1 MQGPLREQA
10 RSHRG
15 AAGLVGWC
23 GGQSSMNLSG
33 PFIKRPVATMLLSLA
48 IMLLGGVS
56 FGLLP
61 VSPLPQMDFPVIV
74 VQASLPGASPEV
86 MASTVATPLERSF
99 GSIAGVN
106 TMSSRSSQGSTRVI
120 LQFDLDRD
128 INGAAREVQAAINA
142 SRTLL
147 PSGMRS
153 MPTYKKVNPSQAP
166 IMVLSLTSDVL
177 EKGQLYDLASTI
189 LSQSLSQVQGV
200 GEVQIGGSS
209 LPAVRIELE
218 PQSLNQYGVAL
229 DDVRNTIANAN
240 VRRPKG
246 SVEDD
251 QRLWQVQANDQLEKA
266 KDYESLIIHYNG
278 GAALRLKD
286 VAKVSDGV
294 EDRYNSG
301 FFNDDAAVL
310 LVINRQAG
318 ANIIETVNEIKAQLP
333 ALQAVLP
340 ASVKLNLAM
349 DRSPVIKATLHEAEM
364 TLLIAVALVILVVF
378 LFLGNFRA
386 SLIPTLAVPV
396 SLVGTFAVMYL
407 YGFSLNNL
415 SLMALILATGLVVD
429 DAIVVLE
436 NISRHI
442 DEGVRPMRAAYL
454 GAQEVGFT
462 LLSMNVSLV
471 AVFLSILFMGG
482 IIESLFR
489 EFSITLAAA
498 IVVSLVVSLTLT
510 PMLCARWLKPHT
522 PGQENRLQRWS
533 RRANDWM
540 VGKYATSLD
549 WVLRHKRLTLLSLFV
564 TIGVNIALYVVVPKT
579 FMPQQDTG
587 QLIGFVRGDDGLSF
601 SVMQPKMEIFRRAV
615 LKDEAV
621 ESVAGF
627 IGGNNGTNNAF
638 MLVRLK
644 PIKERSISAQKVIER
659 LRKEMPKVPGA
670 QLMLM
675 ADQDLQFG
683 GGREQTTSQY
693 SYILQ
698 SGDLGALREWYPK
711 VVTALKALPELTAI
725 DAREGRGARQ
735 VTLIVDRD
743 QAKRLGVDMDMVTA
757 VLNNAYSQRQISTIY
772 DSLNQYQVV
781 MEVNPKYAQDPITL
795 KQVQV
800 ITADGARIPL
810 STIAHYENSL
820 ENDRVSHEGQFAS
833 ESIAFDMAEGVTVEQ
848 GGAAIERAIA
858 KVGLPEDVIAK
869 MAGTA
874 DAFAATQKSQPWMIL
889 GALVAVYLVLGVL
902 YESYIHPLTILST
915 LPSAGVGALLSI
927 YALGGEFSLI
937 SLLGLFLL
945 IGVVKKN
952 AILMIDLALQ
962 LERSQGMAPLESI
975 RSACLQRLRPILMTT
990 LAAILGA
997 LPLLMSRAEGAEM
1010 RQPLGLTII
1019 GGLIFSQV
1027 LTLYTTPVVYL
1038 YLDRLRHRF
1047 NKWRGVRTDAAL
1059 ETPL

>member
-1 MQGPLREQA
+1 
-10 RSHRG
+10 
-15 AAGLVGWC
+15 
-23 GGQSSMNLSG
+23 
-33 PFIKRPVATMLLSLA
+33 
-48 IMLLGGVS
+48 
-56 FGLLP
+56 
-61 VSPLPQMDFPVIV
+61 
-74 VQASLPGASPEV
+74 
-86 MASTVATPLERSF
+86 
-99 GSIAGVN
+99 
-106 TMSSRSSQGSTRVI
+106 
-120 LQFDLDRD
+120 
-128 INGAAREVQAAINA
+128 
-142 SRTLL
+142 
-147 PSGMRS
+147 
-153 MPTYKKVNPSQAP
+153 
-166 IMVLSLTSDVL
+166 MVLSLTSDVL

-218 PQSLNQYGVAL
+218 PQALNQYGVAL

-266 KDYESLIIHYNG
+266 KDYESLIIHYAD

-301 FFNDDAAVL
+301 FFNNDSAVL

-378 LFLGNFRA
+378 LFLGSFRA

-442 DEGVRPMRAAYL
+442 DAGVRPMKAAYL

-533 RRANDWM
+533 QRANDWM

-549 WVLRHKRLTLLSLFV
+549 WVLRHRRLTLLSLFL
-564 TIGVNIALYVVVPKT
+564 TIGVNIALYIVVPKT
-579 FMPQQDTG
+579 FLPQQDTG

-601 SVMQPKMEIFRRAV
+601 SVMQPKMETFRRAV
-615 LKDEAV
+615 LKDDAV

-627 IGGNNGTNNAF
+627 IGGTNGTNNAF

-659 LRKEMPKVPGA
+659 LRKEMPKVAGA

-683 GGREQTTSQY
+683 GGREQTSSQY

-725 DAREGRGARQ
+725 DAREGRGAQQ

-820 ENDRVSHEGQFAS
+820 ADDRVSHEGQFAS

-848 GGAAIERAIA
+848 GSAAIERAIA
-858 KVGLPEDVIAK
+858 AVGLPEDVIAK
-869 MAGTA
+869 MAGTT

-962 LERSQGMAPLESI
+962 LERHQGMAPLESI
-975 RSACLQRLRPILMTT
+975 RNACLQRLRPILMTT

-997 LPLLMSRAEGAEM
+997 LPLLLSRAEGAEM

-1038 YLDRLRHRF
+1038 YLDKLRHRF
-1047 NKWRGVRTDAAL
+1047 NHWRGVRTDAAL

>member
-1 MQGPLREQA
+1 
-10 RSHRG
+10 
-15 AAGLVGWC
+15 
-23 GGQSSMNLSG
+23 MNLSG

-61 VSPLPQMDFPVIV
+61 VAPLPQMDFPVIV

-99 GSIAGVN
+99 GAIAGVN

-142 SRTLL
+142 SRNLL

-166 IMVLSLTSDVL
+166 VMVLSLTSDVL

-189 LSQSLSQVQGV
+189 LSQSVSQVQGV

-218 PQSLNQYGVAL
+218 PQALNQYGVAL

-246 SVEDD
+246 SVEDG

-266 KDYESLIIHYNG
+266 KDYESLIIHYAD

-301 FFNDDAAVL
+301 FFNNDAAVL

-340 ASVKLNLAM
+340 ASVKLNVAM

-442 DEGVRPMRAAYL
+442 DKGVPPMKAAYL

-482 IIESLFR
+482 IVQSLFR
-489 EFSITLAAA
+489 EFSITLAAS

-522 PGQENRLQRWS
+522 LGEENRLQRWS
-533 RRANDWM
+533 QQANEWM

-549 WVLRHKRLTLLSLFV
+549 WVLRHRRLTLLSLIV
-564 TIGVNIALYVVVPKT
+564 TVGVNIALYVVVPKT

-601 SVMQPKMEIFRRAV
+601 SVMQPKMETFRRAV
-615 LKDEAV
+615 LKDDAV
-621 ESVAGF
+621 QSVAGF
-627 IGGNNGTNNAF
+627 IGGTNGTNNAF

-644 PIKERSISAQKVIER
+644 PIKERNISAQKVIER
-659 LRKEMPKVPGA
+659 LRKEMPKVAGA

-698 SGDLGALREWYPK
+698 SADLGELREWYPK
-711 VVTALKALPELTAI
+711 VVIALKALPELTAI
-725 DAREGRGARQ
+725 DAREGRGAQQ

-820 ENDRVSHEGQFAS
+820 EDDRVSHEGQFAS
-833 ESIAFDMAEGVTVEQ
+833 ESISFDMAEGVTVEQ
-848 GGAAIERAIA
+848 GSAAIERAIA
-858 KVGLPEDVIAK
+858 RLGMPEDVIVK

-962 LERSQGMAPLESI
+962 LERHQGLAPLESI

-997 LPLLMSRAEGAEM
+997 LPLLLSRAEGAEM

-1038 YLDRLRHRF
+1038 YLDKLRHRF
-1047 NKWRGVRTDAAL
+1047 NHWRGVRTDAAL

>member
-1 MQGPLREQA
+1 
-10 RSHRG
+10 
-15 AAGLVGWC
+15 
-23 GGQSSMNLSG
+23 MNLSG

-99 GSIAGVN
+99 GAIAGVN

-142 SRTLL
+142 SRNLL

-218 PQSLNQYGVAL
+218 PQALNQYGVAL
-229 DDVRNTIANAN
+229 DDVRKTIAAAN

-246 SVEDD
+246 SVEDGE
-251 QRLWQVQANDQLEKA
+251 RLWQIQANDQLEKA
-266 KDYESLIIHYNG
+266 KDYESLIIHYKD

-442 DEGVRPMRAAYL
+442 DEGVKPMKAAYL
-454 GAQEVGFT
+454 GAKEVGFT

-482 IIESLFR
+482 IVESLFR

-522 PGQENRLQRWS
+522 PGQDNRLQRWS
-533 RRANDWM
+533 RKTNDWM

-549 WVLRHKRLTLLSLFV
+549 WVLRHRRLTLLSLIITV
-564 TIGVNIALYVVVPKT
+564 GVNVALYVVVPKT

-601 SVMQPKMEIFRRAV
+601 SVMQPKMETFRRAV

-627 IGGNNGTNNAF
+627 IGGTNGTNNAF

-644 PIKERSISAQKVIER
+644 PIKERNLSAQKVIER

-711 VVTALKALPELTAI
+711 VVTALRALPELTAI
-725 DAREGRGARQ
+725 DAREGRGAQQ

-743 QAKRLGVDMDMVTA
+743 QAKRLGVDMNMVTA

-781 MEVNPKYAQDPITL
+781 MEVNPKYAQDPVTL
-795 KQVQV
+795 NQVQV

-820 ENDRVSHEGQFAS
+820 EDDRVSHEGQFAS

-848 GGAAIERAIA
+848 GSAAIERAIA

-874 DAFAATQKSQPWMIL
+874 DAFAATQKSQPFMIL
-889 GALVAVYLVLGVL
+889 GALLAVYLVLGVL

-962 LERSQGMAPLESI
+962 LERHQGLSPLESI

-997 LPLLMSRAEGAEM
+997 LPLLLSRAEGAEM

-1038 YLDRLRHRF
+1038 YLDKLRHRF

>member
-1 MQGPLREQA
+1 
-10 RSHRG
+10 
-15 AAGLVGWC
+15 
-23 GGQSSMNLSG
+23 MNLSG
-33 PFIKRPVATMLLSLA
+33 PFIRRPVATLLLSLA

-56 FGLLP
+56 FNLLP
-61 VSPLPQMDFPVIV
+61 VSPLPQIDFPVIV
-74 VQASLPGASPEV
+74 VSASLPGASPEV

-99 GSIAGVN
+99 GSIAGIT
-106 TMSSRSSQGSTRVI
+106 TMSSSSSQGSTRVI
-120 LQFDLDRD
+120 LAFDSDRD

-142 SRTLL
+142 SRNLL

-153 MPTYKKVNPSQAP
+153 MPTYKKINPSQAP
-166 IMVLSLTSDVL
+166 VMVLSLTSDVL
-177 EKGQLYDLASTI
+177 QKGQLYDLASTI
-189 LSQSLSQVQGV
+189 LSQSLSQVPGV

-209 LPAVRIELE
+209 LPAVRIELQ
-218 PQSLNQYGVAL
+218 PKALDQYGVAL

-240 VRRPKG
+240 QRRPKG
-246 SVEDD
+246 SLEDS
-251 QRLWQVQANDQLEKA
+251 QRNWQIQANDQLEKA
-266 KDYESLIIHYNG
+266 KDYEPLLIRYQN
-278 GAALRLKD
+278 GAALRLSD
-286 VAKVSDGV
+286 VAKITDGV

-301 FFNDDAAVL
+301 FFNNDSAVL
-310 LVINRQAG
+310 LVINRQSG
-318 ANIIETVNEIKAQLP
+318 ANIIETVRQIKAQLP

-340 ASVKLNLAM
+340 SSVKLSLAM
-349 DRSPVIKATLHEAEM
+349 DRSPVITATLHEAEM
-364 TLLIAVALVILVVF
+364 TLLIAVGLVILVVY

-407 YGFSLNNL
+407 YGFSLNNF

-442 DEGVRPMRAAYL
+442 DEGVPPMKAAYL

-471 AVFLSILFMGG
+471 AVFLSILFIGG
-482 IIESLFR
+482 IVTSLFR
-489 EFSITLAAA
+489 EFSITLSAA
-498 IVVSLVVSLTLT
+498 IIVSLVVSLTLT
-510 PMLCARWLKPHT
+510 PMLCARWLKPHVKGRMT
-522 PGQENRLQRWS
+522 GLQRWS
-533 RRANDWM
+533 QKVNDRM
-540 VGKYATSLD
+540 VAGYATSLD
-549 WVLRHKRLTLLSLFV
+549 WVLRHRRLTLLSLLL
-564 TIGVNIALYVVVPKT
+564 TIGVNVALYVVVPKT

-601 SVMQPKMEIFRRAV
+601 SVMQPKMETFRKAV
-615 LKDEAV
+615 LKDPAV
-621 ESVAGF
+621 LSVAGF
-627 IGGNNGTNNAF
+627 IGGNNGTNNAV

-644 PIKERSISAQKVIER
+644 PIAERKMSAQAVIER
-659 LRKEMPKVPGA
+659 LRKDVPLVPGGR
-670 QLMLM
+670 LFLM

-683 GGREQTTSQY
+683 GGRDQTSAQY

-698 SGDLGALREWYPK
+698 SGDLAALRLWYPK
-711 VVTALKALPELTAI
+711 VVAAMRALPELTAI
-725 DAREGRGARQ
+725 DAREGRGAAQ

-743 QAKRLGVDMDMVTA
+743 QAKRLGIDMDMVTA

-795 KQVQV
+795 NQVQV
-800 ITADGARIPL
+800 ITADGARVPL

-820 ENDRVSHEGQFAS
+820 ANDRVSHEGQFAS
-833 ESIAFDMAEGVTVEQ
+833 ENIAFDMAPGVTVEQ
-848 GGAAIERAIA
+848 GTAAIERAIA

-874 DAFAATQKSQPWMIL
+874 DAFAATQKGQPFMIL
-889 GALVAVYLVLGVL
+889 GALVAVYLVLGIL

-915 LPSAGVGALLSI
+915 LPSAGVGAMLAI
-927 YALGGEFSLI
+927 YLTGGEFSLI

-962 LERSQGMAPLESI
+962 LERDDGLGPLESI
-975 RSACLQRLRPILMTT
+975 RSACLLRLRPILMTT

-997 LPLLMSRAEGAEM
+997 LPLLLGSGDGAEM
-1010 RQPLGLTII
+1010 RHPLGLTII
-1019 GGLIFSQV
+1019 GGLVFSQV

-1038 YLDRLRHRF
+1038 YLDRARHRF
-1047 NKWRGVRTDAAL
+1047 NAWRGVRTDAAL
-1059 ETPL
+1059 DSAL

>member
-1 MQGPLREQA
+1 
-10 RSHRG
+10 
-15 AAGLVGWC
+15 
-23 GGQSSMNLSG
+23 MNLSG

-99 GSIAGVN
+99 GAIAGVN

-142 SRTLL
+142 SRNLL

-218 PQSLNQYGVAL
+218 PQALNQYGVAL
-229 DDVRNTIANAN
+229 DDVRKTIADAN

-246 SVEDD
+246 SVEDG
-251 QRLWQVQANDQLEKA
+251 QRLWQIQANDQLEKA
-266 KDYESLIIHYNG
+266 KDYESLIIHYAD

-318 ANIIETVNEIKAQLP
+318 ANIIETVNEIKAELP

-340 ASVKLNLAM
+340 ASVKLDLAM

-364 TLLIAVALVILVVF
+364 TLLIAVVLVILVVF

-442 DEGVRPMRAAYL
+442 DEGVKPMQAAYL
-454 GAQEVGFT
+454 GAKEVGFT

-482 IIESLFR
+482 IVESLFR

-533 RRANDWM
+533 RRTNDWM

-549 WVLRHKRLTLLSLFV
+549 WVLRHRRLTLLSLLITV
-564 TIGVNIALYVVVPKT
+564 GVNVALYVVVPKT

-627 IGGNNGTNNAF
+627 IGGSNGTNNAF

-644 PIKERSISAQKVIER
+644 PIKERQLNAQKVIER

-698 SGDLGALREWYPK
+698 SGDLGELRKWYPK
-711 VVTALKALPELTAI
+711 VVAALRALPELTAI
-725 DAREGRGARQ
+725 DAREGKGAQQ

-743 QAKRLGVDMDMVTA
+743 QAKRLGIDMDMVTS

-781 MEVNPKYAQDPITL
+781 MEVNPKYAQDPVTL

-800 ITADGARIPL
+800 ITADGARVPL
-810 STIAHYENSL
+810 STIAHYESSL
-820 ENDRVSHEGQFAS
+820 EDDRVSHEGQFAS
-833 ESIAFDMAEGVTVEQ
+833 EDISFDMAEGVTVEQ
-848 GGAAIERAIA
+848 GSAAIERAIA
-858 KVGLPEDVIAK
+858 KLGLPEDVIAK

-874 DAFAATQKSQPWMIL
+874 DAFAATQKSQPFMIL
-889 GALVAVYLVLGVL
+889 GALLAVYLVLGVL

-962 LERSQGMAPLESI
+962 LERHQGLSPLESI

-997 LPLLMSRAEGAEM
+997 LPLLLSRAEGAEM

-1038 YLDRLRHRF
+1038 YLDKLRHRF

>member
-1 MQGPLREQA
+1 
-10 RSHRG
+10 
-15 AAGLVGWC
+15 
-23 GGQSSMNLSG
+23 MNLSG

-99 GSIAGVN
+99 GAIAGVN

-142 SRTLL
+142 SRNLL

-218 PQSLNQYGVAL
+218 PQALNQYGVAL
-229 DDVRNTIANAN
+229 DDVRKTIAEAN

-246 SVEDD
+246 SVEDG
-251 QRLWQVQANDQLEKA
+251 QRLWQIQANDQLEKA
-266 KDYESLIIHYNG
+266 KDYESLIIHYAD

-364 TLLIAVALVILVVF
+364 TLLIAVALVIVVVF

-386 SLIPTLAVPV
+386 SLIPSLAVPV

-442 DEGVRPMRAAYL
+442 DEGVKPMQAAYL
-454 GAQEVGFT
+454 GAKEVGFT

-482 IIESLFR
+482 IVESLFR

-498 IVVSLVVSLTLT
+498 IIVSLVVSLTLT

-533 RRANDWM
+533 QRTNDWM
-540 VGKYATSLD
+540 VDKYASSLD
-549 WVLRHKRLTLLSLFV
+549 WVLRHRRLTLLSLLITV
-564 TIGVNIALYVVVPKT
+564 AVNVVLYVVVPKT

-615 LKDEAV
+615 LKDAAV

-627 IGGNNGTNNAF
+627 IGGSNGTNNAF

-644 PIKERSISAQKVIER
+644 PIKDRQLNAQKVIER

-698 SGDLGALREWYPK
+698 SGDLGELRKWYPK
-711 VVTALKALPELTAI
+711 VVTALRALPELTAI
-725 DAREGRGARQ
+725 DAREGAGAQQ

-743 QAKRLGVDMDMVTA
+743 QAKRLGIDMDMVTA

-781 MEVNPKYAQDPITL
+781 MEVNQKYAQDPVTL

-800 ITADGARIPL
+800 ITADGARVPL
-810 STIAHYENSL
+810 STFAHYENSL
-820 ENDRVSHEGQFAS
+820 EDDRVSHEGQFAS

-874 DAFAATQKSQPWMIL
+874 DAFAATQKSQPFMIL
-889 GALVAVYLVLGVL
+889 GALLAVYLVLGVL

-962 LERSQGMAPLESI
+962 LERHQGLSPLESI

-997 LPLLMSRAEGAEM
+997 LPLLLGRAEGAEM

-1019 GGLIFSQV
+1019 GGLVFSQI

-1038 YLDRLRHRF
+1038 YLDKLRHRF

>member
-1 MQGPLREQA
+1 
-10 RSHRG
+10 
-15 AAGLVGWC
+15 
-23 GGQSSMNLSG
+23 MNLSG

-74 VQASLPGASPEV
+74 VSANLPGASPEV

-99 GSIAGVN
+99 GAIAGIN
-106 TMSSRSSQGSTRVI
+106 TMSSNSSQGSTRVI
-120 LQFDLDRD
+120 LQFDQDRD

-142 SRTLL
+142 SRNLL
-147 PSGMRS
+147 PSGMKS
-153 MPTYKKVNPSQAP
+153 MPTYKKINPSQAP
-166 IMVLSLTSDVL
+166 IMVLSLTSEVL
-177 EKGQLYDLASTI
+177 SKGQLYDLASTI
-189 LSQSLSQVQGV
+189 LSQSLSQVPGV

-218 PQSLNQYGVAL
+218 PQLLNQYGVSL
-229 DDVRNTIANAN
+229 DDVRSTIANAN

-246 SVEDD
+246 AVSDGD
-251 QRLWQVQANDQLEKA
+251 RNWQIQANDQLEKA
-266 KDYESLIIHYNG
+266 KDYEPLIIRYQD
-278 GAALRLKD
+278 GAALRLSH
-286 VAKVSDGV
+286 VAKVKDSV

-301 FFNDDAAVL
+301 FFNNDAAVL
-310 LVINRQAG
+310 LVVNRQAG
-318 ANIIETVNEIKAQLP
+318 ANIIETVNAIKAQLP

-340 ASVKLNLAM
+340 ASVQLNLAM

-396 SLVGTFAVMYL
+396 SLVGTFAIMYL

-442 DEGVRPMRAAYL
+442 DAGIAPMKAAYL

-482 IIESLFR
+482 IVESLFR
-489 EFSITLAAA
+489 EFSITLAAS

-510 PMLCARWLKPHT
+510 PMLCARWLKPHV
-522 PGQENRLQRWS
+522 PGTENAMQRWS
-533 RRANDWM
+533 IRLNERM
-540 VGKYATSLD
+540 VSGYARSLD
-549 WVLRHKRLTLLSLFV
+549 WVLRHKRLTLFSLLV
-564 TIGVNIALYVVVPKT
+564 TIGVNVALYVVVPKT

-601 SVMQPKMEIFRRAV
+601 SVMQPKMEIFRKAV
-615 LKDEAV
+615 LADPAV

-627 IGGNNGTNNAF
+627 IGGNGGTNNAF
-638 MLVRLK
+638 MIVRLK
-644 PIKERSISAQKVIER
+644 PISERNVSAQKVIER
-659 LRKEMPKVPGA
+659 LRENMPKVPGGR
-670 QLMLM
+670 LMLM

-683 GGREQTTSQY
+683 GGRDQTSSQY

-698 SGDLGALREWYPK
+698 SGDLGQLRTWYPK
-711 VVTALKALPELTAI
+711 VVAALKELPELTAI
-725 DAREGRGARQ
+725 DAREGRGAQQ
-735 VTLIVDRD
+735 VTLVVDRD

-781 MEVNPKYAQDPITL
+781 MEVNPKYAQDPETL
-795 KQVQV
+795 NQVQV
-800 ITADGARIPL
+800 ITADGQRIPL

-820 ENDRVSHEGQFAS
+820 QNDRVSHEGQFAS
-833 ESIAFDMAEGVTVEQ
+833 ETIAFDLAPGVTLEQ
-848 GGAAIERAIA
+848 GTAAIERAVA
-858 KVGLPEDVIAK
+858 KLGLPEEVIVK
-869 MAGTA
+869 MAGTG
-874 DAFAATQKSQPWMIL
+874 DAFAATQKSQPFMIL
-889 GALVAVYLVLGVL
+889 GALVAVYLVLGIL

-927 YALGGEFSLI
+927 YLTGGEFSLI

-962 LERSQGMAPLESI
+962 LERHSGLGPQESI

-997 LPLLMSRAEGAEM
+997 LPLMLSTAEGAEM

-1019 GGLIFSQV
+1019 GGLIFSQI

>member
-1 MQGPLREQA
+1 
-10 RSHRG
+10 
-15 AAGLVGWC
+15 
-23 GGQSSMNLSG
+23 MNLSG

-74 VQASLPGASPEV
+74 VSASLPGASPEV

-99 GSIAGVN
+99 GAIAGIN

-120 LQFDLDRD
+120 LQFDQDRD

-142 SRTLL
+142 SRNLL
-147 PSGMRS
+147 PSGMKS

-177 EKGQLYDLASTI
+177 SKGELYDLASTI
-189 LSQSLSQVQGV
+189 LSQSLSQVPGV

-218 PQSLNQYGVAL
+218 PQLLNQYGVAL

-246 SVEDD
+246 AVSDGD
-251 QRLWQVQANDQLEKA
+251 RNWQIQANDQLEKA
-266 KDYESLIIHYNG
+266 KDYEPLIIRYQD
-278 GAALRLKD
+278 GAALRLSH
-286 VAKVSDGV
+286 VAKVQDSV

-301 FFNDDAAVL
+301 FFNNDAAVL
-310 LVINRQAG
+310 LVVNRQAG
-318 ANIIETVNEIKAQLP
+318 ANIIETVNAIKAQLP

-396 SLVGTFAVMYL
+396 SLVGTFAIMYL

-442 DEGVRPMRAAYL
+442 DAGIAPMKAAML
-454 GAQEVGFT
+454 GAKEVGFT

-482 IIESLFR
+482 IVESLFR
-489 EFSITLAAA
+489 EFSITLAAS

-510 PMLCARWLKPHT
+510 PMLCARWLKPHV
-522 PGQENRLQRWS
+522 PGTENAMQRWS
-533 RRANDWM
+533 MGLNERM
-540 VGKYATSLD
+540 VAGYARSLD
-549 WVLRHKRLTLLSLFV
+549 WVLRHKRLTLLSLLV
-564 TIGVNIALYVVVPKT
+564 TIGVNVALYVVVPKT

-601 SVMQPKMEIFRRAV
+601 SVMQPKMEIFRKAV
-615 LKDEAV
+615 LADPAV

-627 IGGNNGTNNAF
+627 IGGNGGTNNAI
-638 MLVRLK
+638 MIVRLK
-644 PIKERSISAQKVIER
+644 PISERRISAQKVIER
-659 LRKEMPKVPGA
+659 LRETMPKVPGGR
-670 QLMLM
+670 LMLM

-683 GGREQTTSQY
+683 GGREQTSSQY

-698 SGDLGALREWYPK
+698 SGDLGELRIWYPK
-711 VVTALKALPELTAI
+711 VVAALKALPELTAI
-725 DAREGRGARQ
+725 DAREGRGAQQ
-735 VTLIVDRD
+735 VTLVVDRD

-781 MEVNPKYAQDPITL
+781 MEVNPKYAQDPQTL
-795 KQVQV
+795 EQVQV
-800 ITADGARIPL
+800 ITAEGQRIPL
-810 STIAHYENSL
+810 SAIAHYENSL
-820 ENDRVSHEGQFAS
+820 QDDRVEHEGQFAS
-833 ESIAFDMAEGVTVEQ
+833 ETVSFDMAPGVSTEQ
-848 GGAAIERAIA
+848 GTAAIERAIA
-858 KVGLPEDVIAK
+858 KLGLPEDVIAK
-869 MAGTA
+869 MAGTG
-874 DAFAATQKSQPWMIL
+874 DAFAATQKSQPFMIL
-889 GALVAVYLVLGVL
+889 GALLAVYLVLGIL

-927 YALGGEFSLI
+927 YLTGGEFSLI

-962 LERSQGMAPLESI
+962 LERTAGFSPEASI

-997 LPLLMSRAEGAEM
+997 VPLMLSTAEGAEM

-1019 GGLIFSQV
+1019 GGLIFSQI

-1038 YLDRLRHRF
+1038 YLDRARHRF

-1059 ETPL
+1059 DTPL

>member
-1 MQGPLREQA
+1 
-10 RSHRG
+10 
-15 AAGLVGWC
+15 
-23 GGQSSMNLSG
+23 MNLSG
-33 PFIKRPVATMLLSLA
+33 PFIRRPVATMLLSLA
-48 IMLLGGVS
+48 IILLGGVS

-61 VSPLPQMDFPVIV
+61 VSPLPNMDFPVIV
-74 VQASLPGASPEV
+74 VSASLPGASPEV
-86 MASTVATPLERSF
+86 MASSVATPLERSL
-99 GSIAGVN
+99 GTIAGVT

-120 LQFDLDRD
+120 LQFDLARD

-142 SRTLL
+142 SRNLL

-166 IMVLSLTSDVL
+166 VMVLALTSDVL

-189 LSQSLSQVQGV
+189 LAQSLSQVNGV

-209 LPAVRIELE
+209 LPAVRVELE
-218 PQSLNQYGVAL
+218 PQLLNQYGVAL
-229 DDVRNTIANAN
+229 DDVRTAIAAAN
-240 VRRPKG
+240 VRKPKG
-246 SVEDD
+246 SVEDAD
-251 QRLWQVQANDQLEKA
+251 HNWQIQANDQLEKA
-266 KDYESLIIHYNG
+266 KDYEPLIIRYQNG
-278 GAALRLKD
+278 AVLRLSH
-286 VAKVSDGV
+286 VAKVTDAV
-294 EDRYNSG
+294 EDRYNAG
-301 FFNDDAAVL
+301 FFNDNKAVL
-310 LVINRQAG
+310 LVINRSAG
-318 ANIIETVNEIKAQLP
+318 ANIIETVAQIKAQLP

-340 ASVKLNLAM
+340 ASVKLDLAM

-364 TLLIAVALVILVVF
+364 TLMIAVALVILVVF
-378 LFLGNFRA
+378 FFLGNFRA

-396 SLVGTFAVMYL
+396 SLVGTFAIMYL
-407 YGFSLNNL
+407 SGFSLNNL

-442 DEGVRPMRAAYL
+442 DKGVPPMEAAYL
-454 GAQEVGFT
+454 GAKEVGFT

-482 IIESLFR
+482 IISSLFR
-489 EFSITLAAA
+489 EFSITLAAS

-510 PMLCARWLKPHT
+510 PMLCARWLTPHD
-522 PGQENRLQRWS
+522 PNQENALQRWS
-533 RRANDWM
+533 RQLNDRM
-540 VGKYATSLD
+540 VAGYDRSLG
-549 WVLRHKRLTLLSLFV
+549 WVLRHRGLTLLSLLV

-587 QLIGFVRGDDGLSF
+587 QLIGYIRGDDGLSF

-615 LKDEAV
+615 LADPAV
-621 ESVAGF
+621 DTVAGF
-627 IGGNNGTNNAF
+627 IGGAGGTSSAT
-638 MLVRLK
+638 MIVRLK
-644 PIKERSISAQKVIER
+644 PITERNIAADKVIER
-659 LRKEMPKVPGA
+659 LRKNMPLVPGA
-670 QLMLM
+670 RVFLQ

-693 SYILQ
+693 QYILE
-698 SGDLGALREWYPK
+698 SGDLESLRLWYPK
-711 VVTALKALPELTAI
+711 VLEALKSLPELTAI
-725 DAREGRGARQ
+725 DGREGRGAPQ
-735 VTLIVDRD
+735 VTLQIDRD
-743 QAKRLGVDMDMVTA
+743 TAKRLGIDMNMVTA

-772 DSLNQYQVV
+772 DSLNQYEVV
-781 MEVNPKYAQDPITL
+781 MEVNPKYAQDPVTL
-795 KQVQV
+795 EQVQV
-800 ITADGARIPL
+800 VTSTGQRIPL
-810 STIAHYENSL
+810 SSIAHYERSL
-820 ENDRVSHEGQFAS
+820 EDDRVTHDGQFAS
-833 ESIAFDMAEGVTVEQ
+833 EDISFDLAEGVTLEQ
-848 GGAAIERAIA
+848 ASAAVERAVA
-858 KVGLPEDVIAK
+858 KVGLPTEVIAK

-874 DAFAATQKSQPWMIL
+874 DAFAAAQKTQPFMIL
-889 GALVAVYLVLGVL
+889 GALVVVYLVLGIL

-915 LPSAGVGALLSI
+915 LPSAGVGALLTI
-927 YALGGEFSLI
+927 YVLGGQFSLI

-962 LERSQGMAPLESI
+962 LERELGMTPLDSI

-997 LPLLMSRAEGAEM
+997 LPLLMSNAEGAEM
-1010 RQPLGLTII
+1010 RHPLGETII
-1019 GGLIFSQV
+1019 GGLIFSQI

-1047 NKWRGVRTDAAL
+1047 NHWRGVRTDAAL

>member
-1 MQGPLREQA
+1 
-10 RSHRG
+10 
-15 AAGLVGWC
+15 
-23 GGQSSMNLSG
+23 MNLSG
-33 PFIKRPVATMLLSLA
+33 PFIRRPVATMLLSFA

-61 VSPLPQMDFPVIV
+61 VAPLPQMDFPVIV
-74 VQASLPGASPEV
+74 VQANLPGASPEV

-99 GSIAGVN
+99 GAIAGVN

-142 SRTLL
+142 SRNLL

-177 EKGQLYDLASTI
+177 KKGQLYDLASTI
-189 LSQSLSQVQGV
+189 LSQSLSQVSGV

-218 PQSLNQYGVAL
+218 PHLLNQYGVAL
-229 DDVRNTIANAN
+229 DDVRTAVADSN

-251 QRLWQVQANDQLEKA
+251 RRMWQVQANDQLEKA
-266 KDYESLIIHYNG
+266 KDYETLIIRYQDG
-278 GAALRLKD
+278 SVLRLKD
-286 VAKVSDGV
+286 VAKVTDSV

-301 FFNDDAAVL
+301 FFNNDAAVL

-364 TLLIAVALVILVVF
+364 TLLIAVALVVLVVF

-442 DEGVRPMRAAYL
+442 DEGVPPMTAAYR
-454 GAQEVGFT
+454 GAEEVGFT

-489 EFSITLAAA
+489 EFSITLAAS

-510 PMLCARWLKPHT
+510 PMLCARWLKPHV

-533 RRANDWM
+533 QRLNERM
-540 VGKYATSLD
+540 VRGYAISLD
-549 WVLRHKRLTLLSLFV
+549 WVLRHRRLTLLSLLV
-564 TIGVNIALYVVVPKT
+564 TIGVNVALYVVVPKT

-601 SVMQPKMEIFRRAV
+601 NVMQPKMEIFRRAV

-621 ESVAGF
+621 QSVAGF

-644 PIKERSISAQKVIER
+644 PIKERNISAQKVIER

-698 SGDLGALREWYPK
+698 SADLASLRAWYPK
-711 VVTALKALPELTAI
+711 VVAAFRALPELTAI
-725 DAREGRGARQ
+725 DARDGGGAQQ
-735 VTLIVDRD
+735 VTLVVDRD
-743 QAKRLGVDMDMVTA
+743 QAKRLGIDMDMVTA

-781 MEVNPKYAQDPITL
+781 MEVNPKYAQDPSTL
-795 KQVQV
+795 EQVQV
-800 ITADGARIPL
+800 ITADGARVPL
-810 STIAHYENSL
+810 SAIAHYENSL
-820 ENDRVSHEGQFAS
+820 EDDRVSHEGQFAS
-833 ESIAFDMAEGVTVEQ
+833 EGISFDMAEGVTVEQ
-848 GGAAIERAIA
+848 GTAAIERALA
-858 KVGLPEDVIAK
+858 KLGLPEDVIAK

-874 DAFAATQKSQPWMIL
+874 DAFAATQKSQPFMIL
-889 GALVAVYLVLGVL
+889 GALLAVYLVLGVL

-962 LERSQGMAPLESI
+962 LERAGQTPLESI
-975 RSACLQRLRPILMTT
+975 RSACLLRLRPILMTT

-997 LPLLMSRAEGAEM
+997 LPLLLGAAEGSEM
-1010 RQPLGLTII
+1010 RRPLGLTII
-1019 GGLIFSQV
+1019 GGLVFSQV

-1038 YLDRLRHRF
+1038 YLDKLRHRF
-1047 NKWRGVRTDAAL
+1047 NRWRGVRSDAAL

>member
-1 MQGPLREQA
+1 
-10 RSHRG
+10 
-15 AAGLVGWC
+15 
-23 GGQSSMNLSG
+23 MNLSG

-99 GSIAGVN
+99 GAIAGVN

-142 SRTLL
+142 SRNLL

-218 PQSLNQYGVAL
+218 PQALNQYGVAL

-246 SVEDD
+246 SVEDG

-442 DEGVRPMRAAYL
+442 DEGVPPMKAAYL

-489 EFSITLAAA
+489 EFSITLAAS

-533 RRANDWM
+533 QRANEWM

-549 WVLRHKRLTLLSLFV
+549 WVLRHRRLTLLSLIV
-564 TIGVNIALYVVVPKT
+564 TVGVNIALYVVVPKT
-579 FMPQQDTG
+579 FLPQQDTG

-627 IGGNNGTNNAF
+627 IGGTNGTNNAF

-644 PIKERSISAQKVIER
+644 PIKERALSAQKVIER

-683 GGREQTTSQY
+683 GGREQTSSQY

-698 SGDLGALREWYPK
+698 SADLGELRQWYPK

-725 DAREGRGARQ
+725 DAREGRGAQQ

-820 ENDRVSHEGQFAS
+820 EDDRVSHEGQFAS
-833 ESIAFDMAEGVTVEQ
+833 ESISFDMAEGVTVEQ
-848 GGAAIERAIA
+848 GTAAIERAIA
-858 KVGLPEDVIAK
+858 KLGMPEDVIVK

-962 LERSQGMAPLESI
+962 LERQKGLEPLESI

-997 LPLLMSRAEGAEM
+997 LPLLLSRAEGAEM

-1038 YLDRLRHRF
+1038 YLDKLRHRF

>member
-1 MQGPLREQA
+1 
-10 RSHRG
+10 
-15 AAGLVGWC
+15 
-23 GGQSSMNLSG
+23 MNLSG

-99 GSIAGVN
+99 GAIAGVN

-142 SRTLL
+142 SRNLL

-189 LSQSLSQVQGV
+189 LSQSLSQVSGV

-218 PQSLNQYGVAL
+218 PQLLNQYGVAL
-229 DDVRNTIANAN
+229 DDVRKTIAEAN

-246 SVEDD
+246 SVENSE
-251 QRLWQVQANDQLEKA
+251 QMWQVQANDQLEKA
-266 KDYESLIIHYNG
+266 KDYEPLIIHYKD

-301 FFNDDAAVL
+301 FFNNDAAVL

-364 TLLIAVALVILVVF
+364 TLLIAVALVILVVY
-378 LFLGNFRA
+378 LFLGNLRA

-442 DEGVRPMRAAYL
+442 DEGIAPMKAAYL
-454 GAQEVGFT
+454 GAKEVGFT

-498 IVVSLVVSLTLT
+498 IIVSLVVSLTLT
-510 PMLCARWLKPHT
+510 PMLCARWLKPHV
-522 PGQENRLQRWS
+522 PGQENGLQRWS
-533 RRANDWM
+533 QRANDWM
-540 VGKYATSLD
+540 VAKYASSLD

-601 SVMQPKMEIFRRAV
+601 TVMQPKMEIFRREV
-615 LKDEAV
+615 LKDPAV

-627 IGGNNGTNNAF
+627 IGGSNGTNNAF

-644 PIKERSISAQKVIER
+644 PIKERNISAQKVIER

-693 SYILQ
+693 SYIIQ

-711 VVTALKALPELTAI
+711 VVTALRALPELTAI
-725 DAREGRGARQ
+725 DAREGQGAQQ
-735 VTLIVDRD
+735 VTLVVDRD
-743 QAKRLGVDMDMVTA
+743 QAKRLGIDMNMVTA

-795 KQVQV
+795 NQVQV
-800 ITADGARIPL
+800 ITADGARVPL

-820 ENDRVSHEGQFAS
+820 EDDRVSHEGQFAS
-833 ESIAFDMAEGVTVEQ
+833 ESISFDMAEGVTVEQ
-848 GGAAIERAIA
+848 GTAAIERAIA
-858 KVGLPEDVIAK
+858 KVGMPEDVIVK

-874 DAFAATQKSQPWMIL
+874 DAFAATQKSQPFMIL
-889 GALVAVYLVLGVL
+889 GALLAVYLVLGVL

-927 YALGGEFSLI
+927 YVLGSQFSLI

-962 LERSQGMAPLESI
+962 LERHQGLGPLESI
-975 RSACLQRLRPILMTT
+975 RSACLLRLRPILMTT

-997 LPLLMSRAEGAEM
+997 LPLLLGSAEGAEM

-1019 GGLIFSQV
+1019 GGLVFSQI

-1038 YLDRLRHRF
+1038 YLDRLRHKF
-1047 NKWRGVRTDAAL
+1047 NHWRGVRTDAAL

>member
-1 MQGPLREQA
+1 
-10 RSHRG
+10 
-15 AAGLVGWC
+15 
-23 GGQSSMNLSG
+23 MNLSG

-61 VSPLPQMDFPVIV
+61 VAPLPQMDFPVIV

-99 GSIAGVN
+99 GAIAGVN

-142 SRTLL
+142 SRNLL

-200 GEVQIGGSS
+200 GEVQVGGSS

-218 PQSLNQYGVAL
+218 PQLLNQYGVAL
-229 DDVRNTIANAN
+229 DDVRNAIANAN
-240 VRRPKG
+240 QRRPKG
-246 SVEDD
+246 SVEDE
-251 QRLWQVQANDQLEKA
+251 QRLWQIQANDQLEKA
-266 KDYESLIIHYNG
+266 RDYEPLIIHYNN

-364 TLLIAVALVILVVF
+364 TLLIAVALVILVVY

-396 SLVGTFAVMYL
+396 SLVGTFAIMYL

-442 DEGVRPMRAAYL
+442 DEGIAPMKAAYL
-454 GAQEVGFT
+454 GAKEVGFT

-533 RRANDWM
+533 RRSNDWM
-540 VGKYATSLD
+540 MGKYTTSLD
-549 WVLRHKRLTLLSLFV
+549 WVLRHRRLTLLSLLL
-564 TIGVNIALYVVVPKT
+564 TIGVNVALYVVVPKT

-615 LKDEAV
+615 LKDAAV

-644 PIKERSISAQKVIER
+644 PIKERNISAQKVIER

-698 SGDLGALREWYPK
+698 SGDLGELRQWYPK
-711 VVTALKALPELTAI
+711 VVTALRALPELTAI
-725 DAREGRGARQ
+725 DAREGHGAQQ
-735 VTLIVDRD
+735 VTLMVDRD

-795 KQVQV
+795 NQVQV
-800 ITADGARIPL
+800 ITVDGARIPL
-810 STIAHYENSL
+810 SAIAHYENSL
-820 ENDRVSHEGQFAS
+820 EDDRVSHEGQFAS
-833 ESIAFDMAEGVTVEQ
+833 ESISFDMAEGVTVEQ
-848 GGAAIERAIA
+848 GTAAIERAIA
-858 KVGLPEDVIAK
+858 KLGMPEDVIVK

-874 DAFAATQKSQPWMIL
+874 DAFAATQKSQPFMIL
-889 GALVAVYLVLGVL
+889 GALLAVYLVLGVL

-927 YALGGEFSLI
+927 YVLGGEFSLI

-962 LERSQGMAPLESI
+962 LERHQGLDPLQSI

-997 LPLLMSRAEGAEM
+997 LPLLLGGAEGSEM

-1019 GGLIFSQV
+1019 GGLVFSQV

-1038 YLDRLRHRF
+1038 YLDRLRHKF
-1047 NKWRGVRTDAAL
+1047 NHWRGVRTDAAL

>member
-1 MQGPLREQA
+1 
-10 RSHRG
+10 
-15 AAGLVGWC
+15 
-23 GGQSSMNLSG
+23 MNLSG

-48 IMLLGGVS
+48 ILLLGGVS

-61 VSPLPQMDFPVIV
+61 VAPLPQMDFPVIV

-86 MASTVATPLERSF
+86 MASSVATPLERSF
-99 GSIAGVN
+99 GTIAGVN

-142 SRTLL
+142 SRNLL

-177 EKGQLYDLASTI
+177 QKGQLYDLASTI
-189 LSQSLSQVQGV
+189 LSQSLSQVPGV

-218 PQSLNQYGVAL
+218 PQLLNQYGVAL

-251 QRLWQVQANDQLEKA
+251 QRMWQVQANDQLEKA
-266 KDYESLIIHYNG
+266 RDYEPLIIRYQNG
-278 GAALRLKD
+278 SALRLSD

-318 ANIIETVNEIKAQLP
+318 ANIIETVNAIKAQLP

-378 LFLGNFRA
+378 LFLGNLRA

-396 SLVGTFAVMYL
+396 SLVGTFAIMYL

-436 NISRHI
+436 NITRHI
-442 DEGVRPMRAAYL
+442 DQGVRPMKAAYL

-489 EFSITLAAA
+489 EFSITLAAS
-498 IVVSLVVSLTLT
+498 IVVSLLVSLTLT

-522 PGQENRLQRWS
+522 PGQENCLQRWS
-533 RRANDWM
+533 QRANEWM
-540 VGKYATSLD
+540 VSGYARSLD
-549 WVLRHKRLTLLSLFV
+549 WVLRHRLLTLLSLLL
-564 TIGVNIALYVVVPKT
+564 TIGVNVALYVVVPKT
-579 FMPQQDTG
+579 FLPQQDTG

-601 SVMQPKMEIFRRAV
+601 NVMQPKMETFRRAV
-615 LKDEAV
+615 LADPAV

-644 PIKERSISAQKVIER
+644 PIKERQVSAQKVIER
-659 LRKEMPKVPGA
+659 LRKEMPKVPGG

-711 VVTALKALPELTAI
+711 VVVALKALPELTAI
-725 DAREGRGARQ
+725 DAREGRGAQQ
-735 VTLIVDRD
+735 VTLVVDRD

-795 KQVQV
+795 NQVQV
-800 ITADGARIPL
+800 ITAAGARIPL
-810 STIAHYENSL
+810 SAIAHYENSL
-820 ENDRVSHEGQFAS
+820 EDDRVSHEGQFAS
-833 ESIAFDMAEGVTVEQ
+833 ESISFDMADGVTVEQ
-848 GGAAIERAIA
+848 GTAAIERAIA

-962 LERSQGMAPLESI
+962 FERQQGMAPLESI
-975 RSACLQRLRPILMTT
+975 RSACLLRLRPILMTT

-997 LPLLMSRAEGAEM
+997 LPLLLSTAEGAEM

-1047 NKWRGVRTDAAL
+1047 NHWRGVRTDAAL
-1059 ETPL
+1059 ETAL

>member
-1 MQGPLREQA
+1 
-10 RSHRG
+10 
-15 AAGLVGWC
+15 
-23 GGQSSMNLSG
+23 MNLSG

-61 VSPLPQMDFPVIV
+61 VAPLPQMDFPVIV

-99 GSIAGVN
+99 GAIAGVN

-142 SRTLL
+142 SRNLL

-218 PQSLNQYGVAL
+218 PQALNQYGVAL
-229 DDVRNTIANAN
+229 DDVRKTIADAN

-246 SVEDD
+246 SVEDG
-251 QRLWQVQANDQLEKA
+251 QRLWQIQANDQLEKA
-266 KDYESLIIHYNG
+266 KDYESLIIHYAD

-442 DEGVRPMRAAYL
+442 DEGVKPMQAAYL
-454 GAQEVGFT
+454 GAKEVGFT

-482 IIESLFR
+482 IVESLFR

-533 RRANDWM
+533 RRTNDWM

-549 WVLRHKRLTLLSLFV
+549 WVLRHRRLTLLSLLITV
-564 TIGVNIALYVVVPKT
+564 GVNVALYVVVPKT

-627 IGGNNGTNNAF
+627 IGGTNGTNNAF

-644 PIKERSISAQKVIER
+644 PIKERNLSAQKVIER

-698 SGDLGALREWYPK
+698 SGDLSELRKWYPK
-711 VVTALKALPELTAI
+711 VVAALRALPELTAI
-725 DAREGRGARQ
+725 DAREGAGAQQ

-781 MEVNPKYAQDPITL
+781 MEVNPKYAQDPVTL

-800 ITADGARIPL
+800 ITADGARVPL
-810 STIAHYENSL
+810 STFAHYENSL
-820 ENDRVSHEGQFAS
+820 EDDRVSHEGQFAS
-833 ESIAFDMAEGVTVEQ
+833 EDISFDMAEGVTVEQ
-848 GGAAIERAIA
+848 GSAAIERAIA
-858 KVGLPEDVIAK
+858 KLGLPEDVIAK

-874 DAFAATQKSQPWMIL
+874 DAFAATQKSQPFMIL
-889 GALVAVYLVLGVL
+889 GALLAVYLVLGVL

-962 LERSQGMAPLESI
+962 LERHQGLSPLESI

-997 LPLLMSRAEGAEM
+997 LPLLLGRAEGAEM

-1019 GGLIFSQV
+1019 GGLVFSQV

-1038 YLDRLRHRF
+1038 YLDKLRHRF

>member
-1 MQGPLREQA
+1 
-10 RSHRG
+10 
-15 AAGLVGWC
+15 
-23 GGQSSMNLSG
+23 MNLSG

-99 GSIAGVN
+99 GAIAGVN

-142 SRTLL
+142 SRNLL

-218 PQSLNQYGVAL
+218 PQALNQYGVAL
-229 DDVRNTIANAN
+229 DDVRKTIAGAN

-246 SVEDD
+246 SVEDGE
-251 QRLWQVQANDQLEKA
+251 RLWQIQANDQLEKA
-266 KDYESLIIHYNG
+266 KDYESLIIHYNN

-442 DEGVRPMRAAYL
+442 DEGVKPMKAAYL
-454 GAQEVGFT
+454 GAKEVGFT

-482 IIESLFR
+482 IVESLFR

-533 RRANDWM
+533 RTTNDWM

-549 WVLRHKRLTLLSLFV
+549 WVLRHRRLTLLSLIITV
-564 TIGVNIALYVVVPKT
+564 GVNVALYVVVPKT

-601 SVMQPKMEIFRRAV
+601 SVMQPKMETFRRAV

-627 IGGNNGTNNAF
+627 IGGTNGTNNAF

-644 PIKERSISAQKVIER
+644 PIKERNLSAQKVIER

-711 VVTALKALPELTAI
+711 VVTALRALPELTAI
-725 DAREGRGARQ
+725 DAREGRGAQQ

-743 QAKRLGVDMDMVTA
+743 QAKRLGVDMNMVTA

-781 MEVNPKYAQDPITL
+781 MEVNPKYAQDPVTL
-795 KQVQV
+795 NQVHV

-820 ENDRVSHEGQFAS
+820 EDDRVSHEGQFAS

-848 GGAAIERAIA
+848 GSAAIERAIA

-874 DAFAATQKSQPWMIL
+874 DAFAATQKSQPFMIL
-889 GALVAVYLVLGVL
+889 GALLAVYLVLGVL

-962 LERSQGMAPLESI
+962 LERHQGLSPLESI

-997 LPLLMSRAEGAEM
+997 LPLLLSRAEGAEM

-1038 YLDRLRHRF
+1038 YLDKLRHRF

>member
-1 MQGPLREQA
+1 
-10 RSHRG
+10 
-15 AAGLVGWC
+15 
-23 GGQSSMNLSG
+23 MNLSG

-99 GSIAGVN
+99 GAIAGVN

-142 SRTLL
+142 SRNLL

-218 PQSLNQYGVAL
+218 PQALNQYGVAL
-229 DDVRNTIANAN
+229 DDVRKTIAESN

-251 QRLWQVQANDQLEKA
+251 QRLWQIQANDQLEKA

-442 DEGVRPMRAAYL
+442 DEGVKPMKAAYL
-454 GAQEVGFT
+454 GAKEVGFT

-522 PGQENRLQRWS
+522 PGEENRLQRWS
-533 RRANDWM
+533 RRTNDWM

-549 WVLRHKRLTLLSLFV
+549 WVLRHRRLTLLSLIITV
-564 TIGVNIALYVVVPKT
+564 GVNVALYVVVPKT

-601 SVMQPKMEIFRRAV
+601 SVMQPKMEVFRRAV

-627 IGGNNGTNNAF
+627 IGGTNGTNNAF

-644 PIKERSISAQKVIER
+644 PIKERNLSAQKVIER
-659 LRKEMPKVPGA
+659 LRKEMPKVAGA

-711 VVTALKALPELTAI
+711 VVTALRALPELTAI
-725 DAREGRGARQ
+725 DAREGRGAQQ

-743 QAKRLGVDMDMVTA
+743 QAKRLGVDMNMVTA

-781 MEVNPKYAQDPITL
+781 MEVNPKYAQDPVTL

-810 STIAHYENSL
+810 STFAHYENSL
-820 ENDRVSHEGQFAS
+820 EDDRVSHEGQFAS
-833 ESIAFDMAEGVTVEQ
+833 ESISFDMAEGVTVEQ
-848 GGAAIERAIA
+848 GSAAIERAIA

-874 DAFAATQKSQPWMIL
+874 DAFAATQKSQPFMIL
-889 GALVAVYLVLGVL
+889 GALLAVYLVLGVL

-927 YALGGEFSLI
+927 YVLGGEFSLI

-962 LERSQGMAPLESI
+962 LERHQGMAPLESI

-997 LPLLMSRAEGAEM
+997 LPLLLGRAEGAEM

-1019 GGLIFSQV
+1019 GGLVFSQV

-1038 YLDRLRHRF
+1038 YLDKLRHRF

>member
-1 MQGPLREQA
+1 
-10 RSHRG
+10 
-15 AAGLVGWC
+15 
-23 GGQSSMNLSG
+23 MNLSG

-99 GSIAGVN
+99 GAIAGVN

-142 SRTLL
+142 SRNLL

-442 DEGVRPMRAAYL
+442 DEGVKPMKAAYL

-498 IVVSLVVSLTLT
+498 IVVSLLVSLTLT

-533 RRANDWM
+533 RRTNDWM

-644 PIKERSISAQKVIER
+644 PIKERNISAQKVIER

-683 GGREQTTSQY
+683 GGREQTSSQY

-698 SGDLGALREWYPK
+698 SGDLGSLREWYPK
-711 VVTALKALPELTAI
+711 VVTALRALPELTAI

-848 GGAAIERAIA
+848 GSAAIERAIT
-858 KVGLPEDVIAK
+858 KVGLPEDVIVK

-874 DAFAATQKSQPWMIL
+874 DAFAATQKSQPFMIL

-962 LERSQGMAPLESI
+962 LERNQGMAPLESI

-997 LPLLMSRAEGAEM
+997 LPLLLSRAEGAEM

-1038 YLDRLRHRF
+1038 YLDKLRHRF

>member
-1 MQGPLREQA
+1 
-10 RSHRG
+10 
-15 AAGLVGWC
+15 
-23 GGQSSMNLSG
+23 MNLSG
-33 PFIKRPVATMLLSLA
+33 PFIRRPVATMLLSFA
-48 IMLLGGVS
+48 IMLLGGVC

-74 VQASLPGASPEV
+74 VQANLPGASPEV

-99 GSIAGVN
+99 GAIAGVN

-142 SRTLL
+142 SRNLL

-189 LSQSLSQVQGV
+189 LSQSLSQVSGV

-218 PQSLNQYGVAL
+218 PQLLNQYGVAL
-229 DDVRNTIANAN
+229 DDVRTAIADSN

-251 QRLWQVQANDQLEKA
+251 RRMWQVQANDQLEKA
-266 KDYESLIIHYNG
+266 KDYETLIIRYQDG
-278 GAALRLKD
+278 SVLRLKD
-286 VAKVSDGV
+286 VAKVTDSV

-301 FFNDDAAVL
+301 FFNNDAAVL

-364 TLLIAVALVILVVF
+364 TLLIAVALVVLVVF

-442 DEGVRPMRAAYL
+442 DEGVPPMKAAYL
-454 GAQEVGFT
+454 GAEEVGFT

-489 EFSITLAAA
+489 EFSITLAAS

-510 PMLCARWLKPHT
+510 PMLCARWLKPHV

-533 RRANDWM
+533 QGLNERM
-540 VGKYATSLD
+540 VRGYATSLD
-549 WVLRHKRLTLLSLFV
+549 WVLRHRRLTLLSLLV
-564 TIGVNIALYVVVPKT
+564 TIGVNVALYVVVPKT

-601 SVMQPKMEIFRRAV
+601 NVMQPKMEIFRRAV

-621 ESVAGF
+621 QSVAGF

-644 PIKERSISAQKVIER
+644 PIKERGISAQKVIER
-659 LRKEMPKVPGA
+659 LRKEMPKVPGG

-698 SGDLGALREWYPK
+698 SADLATLRTWYPK
-711 VVTALKALPELTAI
+711 VVAAFRALPELTAI
-725 DAREGRGARQ
+725 DARDGGGAQQ
-735 VTLIVDRD
+735 VTLVVDRD
-743 QAKRLGVDMDMVTA
+743 QAKRLGIDMDMVTA

-781 MEVNPKYAQDPITL
+781 MEVNPKYAQDPSTL
-795 KQVQV
+795 EQVQV
-800 ITADGARIPL
+800 ITADGARVPL
-810 STIAHYENSL
+810 SAIAHYENSL
-820 ENDRVSHEGQFAS
+820 EDDRVSHEGQFAS
-833 ESIAFDMAEGVTVEQ
+833 EGISFDMAEGVTVEQ
-848 GGAAIERAIA
+848 GTAAIERAIA
-858 KVGLPEDVIAK
+858 KLGMPEDVIAK

-874 DAFAATQKSQPWMIL
+874 DAFAATQKSQPFMIL
-889 GALVAVYLVLGVL
+889 GALLAVYLVLGVL

-962 LERSQGMAPLESI
+962 LERAGQTPLESI
-975 RSACLQRLRPILMTT
+975 RSACLLRLRPILMTT

-997 LPLLMSRAEGAEM
+997 LPLLLGAAEGAEM

-1019 GGLIFSQV
+1019 GGLVFSQV

-1038 YLDRLRHRF
+1038 YLDKLRHRF
-1047 NKWRGVRTDAAL
+1047 NRWRGVRTDAAL

>member
-1 MQGPLREQA
+1 
-10 RSHRG
+10 
-15 AAGLVGWC
+15 
-23 GGQSSMNLSG
+23 MNLSG

-99 GSIAGVN
+99 GAIAGVN

-142 SRTLL
+142 SRNLL

-218 PQSLNQYGVAL
+218 PQALNQYGVAL
-229 DDVRNTIANAN
+229 DDVRKTIAGAN

-251 QRLWQVQANDQLEKA
+251 QRLWQIQANDQLEKA

-286 VAKVSDGV
+286 VAKVTDGV

-442 DEGVRPMRAAYL
+442 DEGVKPMKAAYL
-454 GAQEVGFT
+454 GAKEVGFT

-533 RRANDWM
+533 RRTNDWM
-540 VGKYATSLD
+540 VGKYAASLD
-549 WVLRHKRLTLLSLFV
+549 WVLRHRRLTLLSLIITV
-564 TIGVNIALYVVVPKT
+564 GVNVALYVVVPKT
-579 FMPQQDTG
+579 FLPQQDTG

-601 SVMQPKMEIFRRAV
+601 SVMQPKMETFRRAV

-644 PIKERSISAQKVIER
+644 PIKDRNISAQKVIER

-711 VVTALKALPELTAI
+711 VVTALRALPELTAI
-725 DAREGRGARQ
+725 DAREGRGAQQ

-743 QAKRLGVDMDMVTA
+743 QAKRLGVDMNMVTA

-781 MEVNPKYAQDPITL
+781 MEVNPKYAQDPVTL
-795 KQVQV
+795 NQVQV

-810 STIAHYENSL
+810 STIAHYESSL
-820 ENDRVSHEGQFAS
+820 EDDRVSHEGQFAS
-833 ESIAFDMAEGVTVEQ
+833 ESISFDMAEGVTVEQ
-848 GGAAIERAIA
+848 GSAAIERAIA

-874 DAFAATQKSQPWMIL
+874 DAFAATQKSQPFMIL
-889 GALVAVYLVLGVL
+889 GALLAVYLVLGVL

-927 YALGGEFSLI
+927 YVLGGEFSLI

-962 LERSQGMAPLESI
+962 LERHQGLAPLESI

-997 LPLLMSRAEGAEM
+997 LPLLLSRAEGAEM

-1019 GGLIFSQV
+1019 GGLIFSQI

-1038 YLDRLRHRF
+1038 YLDKARHRF

>member
-1 MQGPLREQA
+1 
-10 RSHRG
+10 
-15 AAGLVGWC
+15 
-23 GGQSSMNLSG
+23 MNLSG

-61 VSPLPQMDFPVIV
+61 VAPLPQMDFPVIV

-99 GSIAGVN
+99 GAIAGVN

-142 SRTLL
+142 SRNLL

-218 PQSLNQYGVAL
+218 PQALNQYGVAL
-229 DDVRNTIANAN
+229 DDVRKTIADAN

-246 SVEDD
+246 SVEDG
-251 QRLWQVQANDQLEKA
+251 QRLWQIQANDQLEKA
-266 KDYESLIIHYNG
+266 KDYESLIIHYAD

-442 DEGVRPMRAAYL
+442 DEGVKPMQAAYL
-454 GAQEVGFT
+454 GAKEVGFT

-482 IIESLFR
+482 IVESLFR

-533 RRANDWM
+533 RRTNDWM

-549 WVLRHKRLTLLSLFV
+549 WVLRHRRLTLLSLLITV
-564 TIGVNIALYVVVPKT
+564 GVNVALYVVVPKT

-601 SVMQPKMEIFRRAV
+601 SVMQPKMEVFRRAV

-627 IGGNNGTNNAF
+627 IGGTNGTNNAF

-644 PIKERSISAQKVIER
+644 PIKERQLSAQKVIER
-659 LRKEMPKVPGA
+659 LRKEMPKVAGA

-683 GGREQTTSQY
+683 GGREQTSSQY

-698 SGDLGALREWYPK
+698 SGDLGELRKWYPK
-711 VVTALKALPELTAI
+711 VVAALRALPELTAI
-725 DAREGRGARQ
+725 DAKEGAGAQQ

-781 MEVNPKYAQDPITL
+781 MEVNPKYAQDPVTL

-810 STIAHYENSL
+810 STFAHYENSL
-820 ENDRVSHEGQFAS
+820 EDDRVSHEGQFAS
-833 ESIAFDMAEGVTVEQ
+833 EDIAFDMAEGVTVEQ
-848 GGAAIERAIA
+848 GSAAIERAIA

-874 DAFAATQKSQPWMIL
+874 DAFAATQKSQPFMIL
-889 GALVAVYLVLGVL
+889 GALLAVYLVLGVL

-962 LERSQGMAPLESI
+962 LERHQGMTPLESI

-997 LPLLMSRAEGAEM
+997 LPLLLGRAEGAEM

-1038 YLDRLRHRF
+1038 YLDKLRHRF

>member
-1 MQGPLREQA
+1 
-10 RSHRG
+10 
-15 AAGLVGWC
+15 
-23 GGQSSMNLSG
+23 MNLSG

-74 VQASLPGASPEV
+74 VSASLPGASPEV

-99 GSIAGVN
+99 GAIAGVN
-106 TMSSRSSQGSTRVI
+106 TMSSNSSQGSTRVI
-120 LQFDLDRD
+120 LQFDQDRD

-142 SRTLL
+142 SRNLL
-147 PSGMRS
+147 PSGMKS
-153 MPTYKKVNPSQAP
+153 MPTYKKINPSQAP
-166 IMVLSLTSDVL
+166 IMVLSLTSEVL
-177 EKGQLYDLASTI
+177 SKGQLYDLASTI
-189 LSQSLSQVQGV
+189 LSQSLSQVPGV

-209 LPAVRIELE
+209 LPAIRIELE
-218 PQSLNQYGVAL
+218 PQLLNQYGVSL

-246 SVEDD
+246 AVSDGE
-251 QRLWQVQANDQLEKA
+251 RNWQIQANDQLEKA
-266 KDYESLIIHYNG
+266 KDYEPLIIRYQD
-278 GAALRLKD
+278 GAALRLSH
-286 VAKVSDGV
+286 VAKVKDSV

-301 FFNDDAAVL
+301 FFNNDAAVL
-310 LVINRQAG
+310 LVVNRQAG
-318 ANIIETVNEIKAQLP
+318 ANIIETVNAIKAQLP

-340 ASVKLNLAM
+340 ASVQLNLAM

-378 LFLGNFRA
+378 LFLGNLRA

-396 SLVGTFAVMYL
+396 SLVGTFAIMYL

-442 DEGVRPMRAAYL
+442 DAGIAPMKAAYL
-454 GAQEVGFT
+454 GAKEVGFT

-482 IIESLFR
+482 IVESLFR
-489 EFSITLAAA
+489 EFSITLAAS

-510 PMLCARWLKPHT
+510 PMLCARWLKPHV
-522 PGQENRLQRWS
+522 PGTENAMQRWS
-533 RRANDWM
+533 IRLNERM
-540 VGKYATSLD
+540 VSGYARSLD
-549 WVLRHKRLTLLSLFV
+549 WVLRHKRLTLFSLLL
-564 TIGVNIALYVVVPKT
+564 TIGVNVALYVVVPKT

-601 SVMQPKMEIFRRAV
+601 SVMQPKMEIFRKAV
-615 LKDEAV
+615 LADPAV

-627 IGGNNGTNNAF
+627 IGGNGGTNNAF
-638 MLVRLK
+638 MIVRLK
-644 PIKERSISAQKVIER
+644 PISERKVSAQKVIER
-659 LRKEMPKVPGA
+659 LRENMPKVPGGR
-670 QLMLM
+670 LMLM

-683 GGREQTTSQY
+683 GGRDQTSSQY

-698 SGDLGALREWYPK
+698 SGDLAQLRIWYPK
-711 VVTALKALPELTAI
+711 VVAALKALPELTAI
-725 DAREGRGARQ
+725 DAREGRGAQQ
-735 VTLIVDRD
+735 VTLVVDRD

-781 MEVNPKYAQDPITL
+781 MEVNPKYAQDPETL
-795 KQVQV
+795 NQVQV
-800 ITADGARIPL
+800 ITADGQRIPL

-820 ENDRVSHEGQFAS
+820 QNDRVSHEGQFAS
-833 ESIAFDMAEGVTVEQ
+833 ESIAFDMAPGVTMEQ
-848 GGAAIERAIA
+848 GTAAIERAIA
-858 KVGLPEDVIAK
+858 KLGLPEEVIAK
-869 MAGTA
+869 MAGTG
-874 DAFAATQKSQPWMIL
+874 DAFAATQKSQPFMIL
-889 GALVAVYLVLGVL
+889 GALVAVYLVLGIL

-927 YALGGEFSLI
+927 YLTGGEFSLI

-962 LERSQGMAPLESI
+962 LERHSGLDPQESI

-997 LPLLMSRAEGAEM
+997 LPLMLSSAEGAEM

-1019 GGLIFSQV
+1019 GGLIFSQI